1 MLLLFNA
8 SLNHTY
14 RAAKKLKL
22 YACVSNCVEIQGIYN
37 SAKIILICIPQIT
50 GPGPPYPPWIP
61 RLPARRIKSSTATIL
76 LQTLFFCNYSAPQS
90 PGCKESRALGVL
102 NKFILLSFSLQR
114 DPPAA
119 SSPVPDHPGR
129 PILPPHAPAELHGLS
144 SGCTSSRP

>member
-14 RAAKKLKL
+14 RATEKLKL

-50 GPGPPYPPWIP
+50 G
-61 RLPARRIKSSTATIL
+61 RRIKSSTATTL
-76 LQTLFFCNYSAPQS
+76 LQTLFFCNYSAHQS

-119 SSPVPDHPGR
+119 SSPVPDHPDR

>member
-14 RAAKKLKL
+14 RAAEKLKL

-61 RLPARRIKSSTATIL
+61 QVTRPPDQIIHCHNPSPDIIL
-76 LQTLFFCNYSAPQS
+76 L
-90 PGCKESRALGVL
+90 
-102 NKFILLSFSLQR
+102 
-114 DPPAA
+114 
-119 SSPVPDHPGR
+119 
-129 PILPPHAPAELHGLS
+129 
-144 SGCTSSRP
+144 